1 MESLRHPNIVT
12 FLGACSKF
20 PNLAIVLEY
29 CENKSLWSLLQNKSI
44 NLSWDDRLKLAL
56 EISRGMNYLH
66 CFPIPIIHRDLKSLN
81 ILIDD
86 AYRAKIA
93 DFGWTRL
100 KGDEMTDRIG
110 TFQWMA
116 PEVIVGKNYSE
127 KADVYSFGII
137 LWEFASREP
146 PYKKITPTKVS
157 MEVVKN
163 DLRPKPPK
171 KTPEPLVRLMKRC
184 WN

>member
-1 MESLRHPNIVT
+1 
-12 FLGACSKF
+12 
-20 PNLAIVLEY
+20 
-29 CENKSLWSLLQNKSI
+29 
-44 NLSWDDRLKLAL
+44 
-56 EISRGMNYLH
+56 
-66 CFPIPIIHRDLKSLN
+66 
-81 ILIDD
+81 
-86 AYRAKIA
+86 
-93 DFGWTRL
+93 
-100 KGDEMTDRIG
+100 MTDRIG

-146 PYKKITPTKVS
+146 PYKKITPAKVS

-171 KTPEPLVRLMKRC
+171 NTPESLI
-184 WN
+184 